1 MNKEQ
6 SEEIHTSGWRAA
18 VQRHGVWLV
27 LVLAACV
34 RALVLLVLP
43 YVITTDGVRYVAR
56 AEQLAAGDWATAFA
70 GADFNLFPL
79 LMAWVHTLLSRA
91 VPLTFEQAG
100 LALNVVCG
108 IVLIYYA
115 YTIAEQ
121 YFGREAALVAGV
133 YLALLP
139 ELVSVSCSVVR
150 EAPYLCVLLA
160 ACYLVLS
167 AVREHD
173 VGRWNVWRLS
183 GAGALF
189 VIAALLRLEA
199 LGILLCAG
207 LTVCVAHLDAGW
219 RAGRRVRALA
229 ALFVLVPV
237 VAVAC
242 LGSVRAVSGQWY
254 FARLDKLHRGYS
266 LGKRRVALQ
275 DALYITKTSAY
286 REDGSVDVPAL
297 VRINFFKMAKRNRE
311 VLCVSEIVTG
321 LARALQLAGV
331 VLLGGLAWRL
341 RLAPWRVWLQPVSVL
356 CVSATVLLGAVF
368 MRYVLNNYVFSP
380 RYALTLIALWCIPM
394 GAGWQACGA
403 LCGWKKWLRA
413 AAVSVAV
420 VWLLVEVF
428 QPKAARYLPMK
439 TAGAVL
445 QKLLPADARIVAAPS
460 LQQVAYYAR
469 RAFVTLPARGRAGLP
484 AYLAATNGYL
494 LLNTRDPWQAGHYSE
509 LTSGLRRVDIE
520 LPGNTKFQ
528 FSLHRV
534 AGEGK

>member
-1 MNKEQ
+1 VNTELL
-6 SEEIHTSGWRAA
+6 EELPAGTQRTWLG
-18 VQRHGVWLV
+18 RHGVWLV
-27 LVLAACV
+27 LALTACV

-43 YVITTDGVRYVAR
+43 YVIATDGVRYVAR
-56 AEQLAAGDWATAFA
+56 AEHLAAGDWGTAFA

-79 LMAWVHTLLSRA
+79 LMAWLYRLLSLA
-91 VPLTFEQAG
+91 VPLTLEQAG
-100 LALNVVCG
+100 LALNMVCG
-108 IVLIYYA
+108 IVLVYYA
-115 YTIAEQ
+115 YKIAEQ
-121 YFGREAALVAGV
+121 YFGSVAALVAGV

-139 ELVSVSCSVVR
+139 ELVNVSCSVVR

-167 AVREHD
+167 AVREAD
-173 VGRWNVWRLS
+173 AGKWKLLRLS
-183 GAGALF
+183 AAGALF
-189 VIAALLRLEA
+189 LMAALLRLEA

-207 LTVCVAHLDAGW
+207 LVVCVAHVDAGW
-219 RAGRRVRALA
+219 QARRRVRALA

-242 LGSVRAVSGQWY
+242 LGSVRAVSGQWH

-266 LGKRRVALQ
+266 LGKRHVALQ

-297 VRINFFKMAKRNRE
+297 VRINFFKMATRNRE
-311 VLCVSEIVTG
+311 VLCVSEIVTA
-321 LARALQLAGV
+321 LVRALQLAGV
-331 VLLGGLAWRL
+331 LLLLGLAWRL
-341 RLAPWRVWLQPVSVL
+341 RLASWRVWLQPVSVL
-356 CVSATVLLGAVF
+356 CVSATVLLCAVF

-380 RYALTLIALWCIPM
+380 RYALTLIVLWCIPM
-394 GAGWQACGA
+394 SAGWRAFGA
-403 LCGWKKWLRA
+403 LSGWKKWLGV

-439 TAGAVL
+439 TAGKVL
-445 QKLLPADARIVAAPS
+445 QELLPADARIVAAPS
-460 LQQVAYYAR
+460 LQQVGYYAR

-494 LLNTRDPWQAGHYSE
+494 LVNTLEPWQAEHYSQ

-528 FSLHRV
+528 FTLHSV
-534 AGEGK
+534 GGEVK